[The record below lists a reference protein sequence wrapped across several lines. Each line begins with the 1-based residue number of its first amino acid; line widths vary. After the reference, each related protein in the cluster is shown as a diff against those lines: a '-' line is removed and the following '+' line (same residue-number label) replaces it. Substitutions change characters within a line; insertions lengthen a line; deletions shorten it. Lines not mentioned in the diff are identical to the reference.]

1 MERKTK
7 IVDHVKKDF
16 NGYYLI
22 EGTPSPDMIATITTR
37 YLVDNLKMEKI
48 AHLESPSIIPIIR
61 ISKGNMEY
69 PIRIYADHKH
79 KLLVLVSDQLI
90 EPSQIFDFSNTL
102 INWCEEKKI
111 KGIISL
117 LGLIPNN
124 SKLSIYGASNT
135 KLDLLTKNN
144 VPILEKGLITGIGA
158 QILITAKKIEA
169 YILVCNPG
177 NTTNFNSA
185 AKIIDVLENMF
196 EFDIDTQP
204 LEQESKKIISAIKE
218 KMQEIKSQEE
228 NKNQMTFI

>member
-7 IVDHVKKDF
+7 IVDHIKKDF
-16 NGYYLI
+16 KGYYLV

-37 YLVDNLKMEKI
+37 YLIDNLKMEKI
-48 AHLESPSIIPIIR
+48 AHLESPAIIPIIR
-61 ISKGNMEY
+61 ITNGNAEY

-90 EPSQIFDFSNTL
+90 EPNQIYDFSNTL

-144 VPILEKGLITGIGA
+144 IPILEKGLITGIGA
-158 QILITAKKIEA
+158 QIITLAKKIEA

-185 AKIIDVLENMF
+185 AKLIDILEKIF
-196 EFDIDTQP
+196 GFDINTEP

-218 KMQEIKSQEE
+218 KMQQIKTQEE
-228 NKNQMTFI
+228 NKSQMTFI

>member
-16 NGYYLI
+16 KGYYLI

-48 AHLESPSIIPIIR
+48 AHLESPAIIPIIR
-61 ISKGNMEY
+61 ITNGNAEY
-69 PIRIYADHKH
+69 PIRIYADNKH

-90 EPSQIFDFSNTL
+90 EPAQIYDFSNTL

-117 LGLIPNN
+117 LGLVPNN

-158 QILITAKKIEA
+158 QIITLAKKIEA

-177 NTTNFNSA
+177 NTTNFNSS
-185 AKIIDVLENMF
+185 AKLIEILEKMF
-196 EFDIDTQP
+196 EFDINTEP
-204 LEQESKKIISAIKE
+204 LEQESKKIINAIKE

-228 NKNQMTFI
+228 NKSQMTFI

>member
-7 IVDHVKKDF
+7 IVDHIKKDF
-16 NGYYLI
+16 KGYYLV

-37 YLVDNLKMEKI
+37 YLIDNLKMEKI
-48 AHLESPSIIPIIR
+48 AHLESPAIIPIIR
-61 ISKGNMEY
+61 ITNGNAEY

-90 EPSQIFDFSNTL
+90 EPNQIYDFSNTL

-158 QILITAKKIEA
+158 QIITLAKKIEA

-185 AKIIDVLENMF
+185 AKLIDILEKIF
-196 EFDIDTQP
+196 GFDINTEP

-218 KMQEIKSQEE
+218 KMQQIKTQEE
-228 NKNQMTFI
+228 NKSQMTFI